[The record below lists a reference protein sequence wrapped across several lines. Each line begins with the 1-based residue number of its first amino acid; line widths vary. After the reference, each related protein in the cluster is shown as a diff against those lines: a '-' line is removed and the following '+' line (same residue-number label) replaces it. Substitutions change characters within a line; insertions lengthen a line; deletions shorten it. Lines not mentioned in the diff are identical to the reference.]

1 MVWSGLVWDLR
12 GTCGGPAGDLR
23 GTFMISA
30 VLLLALR
37 TDTDSDALPGEL
49 HYISSS
55 NISEVHRPPSGP
67 LKFLEG
73 TEPILRWLKS
83 RGVFPALTPSPPLPS
98 PIFIPSPPP
107 STPQLSS
114 TRFWFLP
121 GSIRFYPVLSMQGT
135 AWHRTPQHQQ
145 QQPSGRA
152 GVRSKKRARPRPR
165 ARRAPVGVEPA
176 ARGPHL

>member
-98 PIFIPSPPP
+98 PPYSSPVHRLRPHNSVLP
-107 STPQLSS
+107 GSGSFPVLS
-114 TRFWFLP
+114 
-121 GSIRFYPVLSMQGT
+121 GSIRFYPC
-135 AWHRTPQHQQ
+135 
-145 QQPSGRA
+145 
-152 GVRSKKRARPRPR
+152 K
-165 ARRAPVGVEPA
+165 APHGIAHHSTNNSSPA
-176 ARGPHL
+176 DGPA